1 MINYDIR
8 SCDLPAPQMVSKVI
22 RSALHTLKKAV
33 HAVPAAAMSFVRRLR
48 QTRVD
53 TEASAAG
60 EKDSAENALSEYR
73 QKLQDTFG
81 AARRVEW
88 GIRDVG
94 YWTDGK

>member
-8 SCDLPAPQMVSKVI
+8 SCDLPAPQMVSKVV
-22 RSALHTLKKAV
+22 RSALHTLKEAV

-60 EKDSAENALSEYR
+60 QKDSAEKVLSEYR

-81 AARRVEW
+81 TSRRVEW
-88 GIRDVG
+88 VIRDVG